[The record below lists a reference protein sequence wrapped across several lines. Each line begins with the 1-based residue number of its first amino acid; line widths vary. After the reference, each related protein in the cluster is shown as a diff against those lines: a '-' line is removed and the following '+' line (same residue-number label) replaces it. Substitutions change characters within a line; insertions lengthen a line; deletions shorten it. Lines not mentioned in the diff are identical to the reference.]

1 MKLPKYNVSL
11 SIQHNEYKNYYQS
24 IEQALDQL
32 DSEDFITPE
41 EYLKA
46 LETGNLW
53 EIQWYPNNPIGCYH
67 YYASSLEALLEYV
80 EKRFK

>member
-32 DSEDFITPE
+32 DSEDFITP
-41 EYLKA
+41 YWMLS
-46 LETGNLW
+46 LLCLL
-53 EIQWYPNNPIGCYH
+53 IG
-67 YYASSLEALLEYV
+67 SIT
-80 EKRFK
+80 